1 MSQHPIDVAAWLLG
15 GQAALASALGVSR
28 GAVPQWK
35 QSDRRIPAEYCPKV
49 ERLTDGKVTCEQL
62 RPDIEWGVLRL
73 QVQPLDEDARKRDLG
88 PAARTSKVES

>member
-1 MSQHPIDVAAWLLG
+1 MNEHPIDVAAGLLG

-35 QSDRRIPAEYCPKV
+35 QEGRSIPAEHCPKV
-49 ERLTDGKVTCEQL
+49 ERLTAGKVTCEQL

-73 QVQPLDEDARKRDLG
+73 QAMPNLQQQGA
-88 PAARTSKVES
+88 